1 MTLLTP
7 STRRGD
13 GVFYATPR
21 HRRHRRENTVDA
33 GTGKARS
40 FDLAGAALRLLA
52 LCDGNGYILARDARL
67 VDYDSEEAPACDV
80 NDAAHA
86 NAAAIHTRRQLALR
100 PVETEGER
108 KPSRADRLKRRAA
121 LPRHDGAVSFDD
133 RGSDGE
139 TKKRKRPRP
148 SPQTRDA
155 ALLIERA
162 APISVR
168 QENPKKGKSA
178 ERYELYKAAT
188 TAREYVALGGTK
200 ADLKYDIQRG
210 WVTVLA
216 PPVVAAGAGR
226 GRRLAGL
233 VRVQR
238 LPLPLILAEVH
249 LPPPP
254 TVRGSPASR
263 RADRVFLST
272 NDPGSSER
280 RGVLL
285 RERAWRACR
294 PPRRPSPRR
303 GP

>member
-1 MTLLTP
+1 MSCSTPLHAIDAIAARTP
-7 STRRGD
+7 STH
-13 GVFYATPR
+13 A
-21 HRRHRRENTVDA
+21 VDA

-67 VDYDSEEAPACDV
+67 VDYDSEDAPACDV

-121 LPRHDGAVSFDD
+121 LPRHDGPISFDD

-155 ALLIERA
+155 ALLVERA
-162 APISVR
+162 APIAVR

-216 PPVVAAGAGR
+216 PPVTAEGAPAPAAPAEAG
-226 GRRLAGL
+226 
-233 VRVQR
+233 
-238 LPLPLILAEVH
+238 
-249 LPPPP
+249 
-254 TVRGSPASR
+254 GS
-263 RADRVFLST
+263 
-272 NDPGSSER
+272 PGSSASVDSAPRSTDPVAYLPE
-280 RGVLL
+280 VP
-285 RERAWRACR
+285 AW
-294 PPRRPSPRR
+294 PSPAKEPLPTVAASAPPAPARR
-303 GP
+303 E

>member
-13 GVFYATPR
+13 GVFYATRR
-21 HRRHRRENTVDA
+21 HRRHRREDAVDA

-67 VDYDSEEAPACDV
+67 VDYDSEDAPACDV

-121 LPRHDGAVSFDD
+121 LPRHDGPVSFND

-162 APISVR
+162 APIAVR

-178 ERYELYKAAT
+178 ERYELYKRAT

-216 PPVVAAGAGR
+216 PPVVAADAPAPAAPAEAG
-226 GRRLAGL
+226 
-233 VRVQR
+233 
-238 LPLPLILAEVH
+238 
-249 LPPPP
+249 
-254 TVRGSPASR
+254 GS
-263 RADRVFLST
+263 
-272 NDPGSSER
+272 PGSSASSDSAPR
-280 RGVLL
+280 STDPVSYLPDVP
-285 RERAWRACR
+285 AW
-294 PPRRPSPRR
+294 PSPAKEPLPTVAAAAPAAPAVRE
-303 GP
+303 

>member
-1 MTLLTP
+1 MALRPRHAVDAMTLLTP

-21 HRRHRRENTVDA
+21 HRRHRREHAVDA

-67 VDYDSEEAPACDV
+67 VDYDSEDAPACDV

-121 LPRHDGAVSFDD
+121 LPRHDGPVSFND

-178 ERYELYKAAT
+178 ERYELYKRAT

-216 PPVVAAGAGR
+216 PVVAEAPAPAAEAG
-226 GRRLAGL
+226 
-233 VRVQR
+233 
-238 LPLPLILAEVH
+238 
-249 LPPPP
+249 
-254 TVRGSPASR
+254 GS
-263 RADRVFLST
+263 
-272 NDPGSSER
+272 PGSSASSDSAPRSTDPVSYLPE
-280 RGVLL
+280 VP
-285 RERAWRACR
+285 AW
-294 PPRRPSPRR
+294 PSPAKEPLPGAASAPTAPAVRE
-303 GP
+303 

>member
-13 GVFYATPR
+13 GVCYATPR
-21 HRRHRRENTVDA
+21 HRRHRREHAVDA

-67 VDYDSEEAPACDV
+67 VDYDSEDAPACDV

-100 PVETEGER
+100 STMPEVER

-121 LPRHDGAVSFDD
+121 LPRHDGPVSFDD

-178 ERYELYKAAT
+178 ERYELYKRAT

-216 PPVVAAGAGR
+216 PPVTAEGAPAPAAPAEAG
-226 GRRLAGL
+226 
-233 VRVQR
+233 
-238 LPLPLILAEVH
+238 
-249 LPPPP
+249 
-254 TVRGSPASR
+254 GS
-263 RADRVFLST
+263 
-272 NDPGSSER
+272 PGSSASSDSAPRSTDPVSYLPE
-280 RGVLL
+280 VP
-285 RERAWRACR
+285 AW
-294 PPRRPSPRR
+294 PSPAKEPLPTVAASAPPAPARR
-303 GP
+303 E

>member
-13 GVFYATPR
+13 GVFYATRR
-21 HRRHRRENTVDA
+21 HRRHRREDAVDA

-67 VDYDSEEAPACDV
+67 VDYDSEDAPACDV

-121 LPRHDGAVSFDD
+121 LPRHDGPVSFND

-162 APISVR
+162 APIAVR

-178 ERYELYKAAT
+178 ERYELYKRAT

-216 PPVVAAGAGR
+216 PPVVAAEPAAAEAG
-226 GRRLAGL
+226 
-233 VRVQR
+233 
-238 LPLPLILAEVH
+238 
-249 LPPPP
+249 
-254 TVRGSPASR
+254 GS
-263 RADRVFLST
+263 
-272 NDPGSSER
+272 PGSSASSDSAPRSTDPLAYLPE
-280 RGVLL
+280 VP
-285 RERAWRACR
+285 AW
-294 PPRRPSPRR
+294 PSPAKEPLPGAASAPTAPAVRE
-303 GP
+303 

>member
-1 MTLLTP
+1 MACSTPLHAIDAIAARTP
-7 STRRGD
+7 STH
-13 GVFYATPR
+13 A
-21 HRRHRRENTVDA
+21 VDA

-67 VDYDSEEAPACDV
+67 IDYDAEDAPACDV

-121 LPRHDGAVSFDD
+121 LPRHDGPVSFDD

-162 APISVR
+162 APIAVR

-178 ERYELYKAAT
+178 ERYELYKRAT

-216 PPVVAAGAGR
+216 PPPAPAEPAPAEAG
-226 GRRLAGL
+226 
-233 VRVQR
+233 
-238 LPLPLILAEVH
+238 
-249 LPPPP
+249 
-254 TVRGSPASR
+254 GS
-263 RADRVFLST
+263 
-272 NDPGSSER
+272 PGSS
-280 RGVLL
+280 
-285 RERAWRACR
+285 ASSDSA
-294 PPRRPSPRR
+294 PRSTDPVAYLPETPVWPSPAKEPLPGAAVAPPAVRE
-303 GP
+303 

>member
-13 GVFYATPR
+13 GVCYATPR
-21 HRRHRRENTVDA
+21 HRRHRREHAVDA

-67 VDYDSEEAPACDV
+67 VDYDAEDAPACDV

-121 LPRHDGAVSFDD
+121 LPRHDGPVSFDD

-178 ERYELYKAAT
+178 ERYELYKRAT

-210 WVTVLA
+210 WVTVL
-216 PPVVAAGAGR
+216 
-226 GRRLAGL
+226 
-233 VRVQR
+233 
-238 LPLPLILAEVH
+238 
-249 LPPPP
+249 
-254 TVRGSPASR
+254 
-263 RADRVFLST
+263 
-272 NDPGSSER
+272 DPR
-280 RGVLL
+280 
-285 RERAWRACR
+285 
-294 PPRRPSPRR
+294 
-303 GP
+303 

>member
-21 HRRHRRENTVDA
+21 HRRHRREHAVDA

-67 VDYDSEEAPACDV
+67 VDYDSEDAPACDV

-100 PVETEGER
+100 SETEGER
-108 KPSRADRLKRRAA
+108 KPSRADRLKGA
-121 LPRHDGAVSFDD
+121 LPCRCTTDRSAFDD

-139 TKKRKRPRP
+139 AKKRKRPRP

-178 ERYELYKAAT
+178 ERYELYKRAT

-216 PPVVAAGAGR
+216 PVVAEGAGAR
-226 GRRLAGL
+226 AAPAEAG
-233 VRVQR
+233 
-238 LPLPLILAEVH
+238 
-249 LPPPP
+249 
-254 TVRGSPASR
+254 GS
-263 RADRVFLST
+263 
-272 NDPGSSER
+272 PGSSASVDSAPRSTDPVALPAGGACLAVAREGPLR
-280 RGVLL
+280 RCHRQRGEAAAPLASVL
-285 RERAWRACR
+285 
-294 PPRRPSPRR
+294 PGKKKPKK
-303 GP
+303 

>member
-21 HRRHRRENTVDA
+21 HRRHRREHAVDA

-67 VDYDSEEAPACDV
+67 VDYDAEDAPACDV

-121 LPRHDGAVSFDD
+121 LPRHDGPVSFDD

-139 TKKRKRPRP
+139 AKKRTAAAVAADARRRVAHRRAKRFRPAGEPEEGSPR
-148 SPQTRDA
+148 SATSCTSGRRRRASTWRWA
-155 ALLIERA
+155 ARR
-162 APISVR
+162 PIS
-168 QENPKKGKSA
+168 N
-178 ERYELYKAAT
+178 T
-188 TAREYVALGGTK
+188 TSS
-200 ADLKYDIQRG
+200 
-210 WVTVLA
+210 
-216 PPVVAAGAGR
+216 AAG
-226 GRRLAGL
+226 
-233 VRVQR
+233 
-238 LPLPLILAEVH
+238 
-249 LPPPP
+249 
-254 TVRGSPASR
+254 
-263 RADRVFLST
+263 
-272 NDPGSSER
+272 
-280 RGVLL
+280 
-285 RERAWRACR
+285 
-294 PPRRPSPRR
+294 
-303 GP
+303 

>member
-13 GVFYATPR
+13 GVFYAT
-21 HRRHRRENTVDA
+21 RRHRRDRREDAVDA

-67 VDYDSEEAPACDV
+67 IDYDSEDAPACDV

-121 LPRHDGAVSFDD
+121 LPRHDGPVSFND

-139 TKKRKRPRP
+139 KKKRKRPRP

-162 APISVR
+162 APIAVR

-178 ERYELYKAAT
+178 ERYELYKRAT

-216 PPVVAAGAGR
+216 PPPAPAAPAASCTEPAPAEAG
-226 GRRLAGL
+226 
-233 VRVQR
+233 
-238 LPLPLILAEVH
+238 
-249 LPPPP
+249 
-254 TVRGSPASR
+254 GS
-263 RADRVFLST
+263 
-272 NDPGSSER
+272 PGSSASSDSAPR
-280 RGVLL
+280 STDPVSYLPDVP
-285 RERAWRACR
+285 AW
-294 PPRRPSPRR
+294 PSPAKEPLPAVAAAAPAAPAVRE
-303 GP
+303 

>member
-13 GVFYATPR
+13 VVFYATPR
-21 HRRHRRENTVDA
+21 RRRHRRENAVDA

-67 VDYDSEEAPACDV
+67 VDYDSEEAPACAV
-80 NDAAHA
+80 GDAAHA

-121 LPRHDGAVSFDD
+121 LPRHDGPVSFDD

-178 ERYELYKAAT
+178 ERYELYKRAT

-216 PPVVAAGAGR
+216 PPVVAEGAPTPAPAAEAG
-226 GRRLAGL
+226 
-233 VRVQR
+233 
-238 LPLPLILAEVH
+238 
-249 LPPPP
+249 
-254 TVRGSPASR
+254 GS
-263 RADRVFLST
+263 
-272 NDPGSSER
+272 PGSSASSDSAPR
-280 RGVLL
+280 STDPASYLPDVP
-285 RERAWRACR
+285 AW
-294 PPRRPSPRR
+294 PSPAKEPLPAAAAAAPPAAE
-303 GP
+303 GVGE